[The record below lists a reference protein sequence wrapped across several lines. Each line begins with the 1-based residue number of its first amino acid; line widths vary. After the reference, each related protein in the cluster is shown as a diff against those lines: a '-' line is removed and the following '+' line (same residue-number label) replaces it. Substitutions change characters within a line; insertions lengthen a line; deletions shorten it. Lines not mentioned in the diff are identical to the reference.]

1 MNPRSTLSKA
11 YLSRS
16 VSSSAAPPTTPRST
30 PSRAKKAAGMSIAA
44 VMACALVACADA
56 EEDSSPL
63 SSAHEQDAAGEG
75 ASGDKKSGPPVA
87 TALSDGNRTGDVT
100 IDDFYDDFSTVVV
113 AAEEEGAQ
121 RTAATVAVEE
131 SVPMIATMAEFE
143 MDVVEFFES
152 HDIDNIITVGNP
164 IAPAG
169 HEWSEWSDSVEA
181 HPGDRPGAAPDEAA
195 SDQTA
200 SDQAASDEVADAS
213 ATNDAGTADAPA
225 QTGENTTPMPWA
237 YEGPKI
243 AGLLEHLENNG
254 KLPQKTGKDVTPI
267 YVSEQTALASV
278 ASVLAAGNEVTV
290 LDAPD
295 IRATPESMEA
305 ALNGDIITLGAA
317 FGDQDYVDR
326 TVDLAENGELPGGGG
341 LVFPGRRMIALYGH
355 PAGPALGV
363 MGEMPPEEA
372 IRHAHDL
379 VDQYQH
385 LDDQPVIPAFEII
398 ATIAAAQPGPHG
410 LYTNYTDEAEL
421 QPYIDAAVADGGYAF
436 LDLQPGRES
445 LLEQAKHYEELL
457 KQPYVGLALD
467 PEWKLGPDEVPL
479 QQVGHVD
486 AAEINEV
493 ADWLAELVRENNLPQ
508 KGLMVHQ
515 FQHQMIRNR
524 EAVNTNHPELG
535 FVLHADGHG
544 PPAEKFAT
552 WDMVRNDLSDGWYM
566 AWKNFI
572 DEDNPTFTPD
582 ETYQINP
589 RPWFVSYQ

>member
-11 YLSRS
+11 DLSRS
-16 VSSSAAPPTTPRST
+16 VSGSAVPTTPRATS
-30 PSRAKKAAGMSIAA
+30 SRVKKAAGMSIAA
-44 VMACALVACADA
+44 VMACGLVACADA

-63 SSAHEQDAAGEG
+63 SSAHEQDASGEG

-131 SVPMIATMAEFE
+131 SAPMIATMAEFE

-164 IAPAG
+164 TAPAG
-169 HEWSEWSDSVEA
+169 HEWSQWSNKVEEHTA
-181 HPGDRPGAAPDEAA
+181 NGASESTDA
-195 SDQTA
+195 TA
-200 SDQAASDEVADAS
+200 TT
-213 ATNDAGTADAPA
+213 ATTGADAPVDAVDSA
-225 QTGENTTPMPWA
+225 QPTQEPATLPWA
-237 YEGPKI
+237 YEGPRI
-243 AGLLEHLENNG
+243 AGLLDHLEANG
-254 KLPQKTGKDVTPI
+254 DLPGNSAKNATPI
-267 YVSEQTALASV
+267 YVTEHTALASV

-317 FGDQDYVDR
+317 FGDQDYVER

-398 ATIAAAQPGPHG
+398 ATIAASQPGPHG
-410 LYTNYTDEAEL
+410 LYTNYTDPAEL
-421 QPYIDAAVADGGYAF
+421 QPYIDAAIEDGGYAF

-544 PPAEKFAT
+544 PPEEKFAT

-572 DEDNPTFTPD
+572 DEDTPTFTP
-582 ETYQINP
+582 EQTYEINP

>member
-11 YLSRS
+11 HLSRS
-16 VSSSAAPPTTPRST
+16 VLGAAAPTTTPRST
-30 PSRAKKAAGMSIAA
+30 PSRVKKAAGLSTAA

-63 SSAHEQDAAGEG
+63 SSAHEQDATGDG
-75 ASGDKKSGPPVA
+75 ADADKGSGPPVA

-100 IDDFYDDFSTVVV
+100 IDDFYDDFSTIVV

-121 RTAATVAVEE
+121 RTAATVAVEG
-131 SVPMIATMAEFE
+131 SAPMIATIAEFE

-164 IAPAG
+164 VAPAG

-181 HPGDRPGAAPDEAA
+181 H
-195 SDQTA
+195 
-200 SDQAASDEVADAS
+200 
-213 ATNDAGTADAPA
+213 APA
-225 QTGENTTPMPWA
+225 QPGENTAPMPRA
-237 YEGPKI
+237 YDGPKI
-243 AGLLEHLENNG
+243 AGLLEHLESNG
-254 KLPQKTGKDVTPI
+254 KLPKNSAKEATPI

-278 ASVLAAGNEVTV
+278 ASVVAAGNEVTV

-467 PEWKLGPDEVPL
+467 PEWKLGPNEEPL

-544 PPAEKFAT
+544 PPEEKFAT

-572 DEDNPTFTPD
+572 DEDTPTFTP
-582 ETYQINP
+582 EQTYEINP

>member
-11 YLSRS
+11 HLSRS

-30 PSRAKKAAGMSIAA
+30 PSRVKKAAGMSTAA

-75 ASGDKKSGPPVA
+75 PSGDKKSAPPVA

-131 SVPMIATMAEFE
+131 SAPMIATMAEFE

-164 IAPAG
+164 AAPAG

-181 HPGDRPGAAPDEAA
+181 QPGDRSGTA

-200 SDQAASDEVADAS
+200 SDEAADAS
-213 ATNDAGTADAPA
+213 ATNDAGTVDAPA
-225 QTGENTTPMPWA
+225 QPDENTTPMPWA

-254 KLPQKTGKDVTPI
+254 KLPQKTGKEATPI

-278 ASVLAAGNEVTV
+278 ASVLAAGNKVTV

-410 LYTNYTDEAEL
+410 LYTNYTDPAEL
-421 QPYIDAAVADGGYAF
+421 QPYIDAAIEDGGYAF

-493 ADWLAELVRENNLPQ
+493 SEWLAELVRENNLPQ

-552 WDMVRNDLSDGWYM
+552 WDMVRNDLADGWYM

>member
-1 MNPRSTLSKA
+1 MN
-11 YLSRS
+11 SRS
-16 VSSSAAPPTTPRST
+16 MLSQVIPSTFTTENS
-30 PSRAKKAAGMSIAA
+30 PSGMKKALGLSTAA
-44 VMACALVACADA
+44 VMACGLVACADA

-63 SSAHEQDAAGEG
+63 SSAHDSQANGDGGEDDKD
-75 ASGDKKSGPPVA
+75 SGSPVA
-87 TALSDGNRTGDVT
+87 TALTDGNHTGDVT
-100 IDDFYDDFSTVVV
+100 IDDFYDDISTIVVSSDD
-113 AAEEEGAQ
+113 EGAQ

-131 SVPMIATMAEFE
+131 SAPMIAALPAAE
-143 MDVVEFFES
+143 MDLVEFFDAHKVES
-152 HDIDNIITVGNP
+152 IITVGNP

-181 HPGDRPGAAPDEAA
+181 HAAPA
-195 SDQTA
+195 
-200 SDQAASDEVADAS
+200 
-213 ATNDAGTADAPA
+213 APA
-225 QTGENTTPMPWA
+225 EPMPWL
-237 YEGPKI
+237 YEGPRI
-243 AGLLEHLENNG
+243 AGLLDHLEQAG
-254 KLPQKTGKDVTPI
+254 DLPGGSDKAATPI

-278 ASVLAAGNEVTV
+278 ATVLAAGNEVTL

-295 IRATPESMEA
+295 IRATSESMQA
-305 ALNGDIITLGAA
+305 ALEGDIITLGAA
-317 FGDQDYVDR
+317 FGDQNYVDR
-326 TVDLAENGELPGGGG
+326 TIDLAENGELPGGGG

-379 VDQYQH
+379 AEQYQQFS
-385 LDDQPVIPAFEII
+385 DQPVIPAFEII
-398 ATIAAAQPGPHG
+398 ATIAAAQPGPHN

-421 QPYIDAAVADGGYAF
+421 QPYIDAVVDDGGYAF

-445 LLEQAKHYEELL
+445 LLSQAQHYEELL
-457 KQPYVGLALD
+457 KHPNVGLALD
-467 PEWKLGPDEVPL
+467 PEWKLGPDEQPL

-508 KGLMVHQ
+508 KALMVHQ
-515 FQHQMIRNR
+515 FQYQMIRNR
-524 EAVNTNHPELG
+524 DAVNTSHPELG

-552 WDMVRNDLSDGWYM
+552 WDMVRNDLSDDWYM

-572 DEDNPTFTPD
+572 DEDDPTFTPE
-582 ETYQINP
+582 ETYAIDP

>member
-11 YLSRS
+11 HLSRS
-16 VSSSAAPPTTPRST
+16 VSGSAAPTTAPRST
-30 PSRAKKAAGMSIAA
+30 PSRVKKAAGMSIAA
-44 VMACALVACADA
+44 VMACALAACADA

-75 ASGDKKSGPPVA
+75 AGGDEKSGPPVA

-131 SVPMIATMAEFE
+131 SAPMIATMAEFE
-143 MDVVEFFES
+143 MDVVEFFAS

-164 IAPAG
+164 VAPAG
-169 HEWSEWSDSVEA
+169 HEWSEWSESVEA
-181 HPGDRPGAAPDEAA
+181 HPG
-195 SDQTA
+195 
-200 SDQAASDEVADAS
+200 
-213 ATNDAGTADAPA
+213 
-225 QTGENTTPMPWA
+225 ENTIPMPWA
-237 YEGPKI
+237 YDGPKI

-254 KLPQKTGKDVTPI
+254 KLPHKTGQDATPI

-278 ASVLAAGNEVTV
+278 ASVVAAGNKVTV

-341 LVFPGRRMIALYGH
+341 MVFPGRRMIALYGH

-421 QPYIDAAVADGGYAF
+421 QPYVDAAVADGGYAF

-524 EAVNTNHPELG
+524 EVVNTNYPELG

-544 PPAEKFAT
+544 PPEEKFAT

-572 DEDNPTFTPD
+572 DEDTPTFTP
-582 ETYQINP
+582 EQTYEINP

>member
-11 YLSRS
+11 HLSRS
-16 VSSSAAPPTTPRST
+16 VSSSVAPPTTPRST
-30 PSRAKKAAGMSIAA
+30 PSRVKKAAGMSTAA

-75 ASGDKKSGPPVA
+75 ASGDKKSAPPVA

-131 SVPMIATMAEFE
+131 SAPMIATMAEFE

-169 HEWSEWSDSVEA
+169 HEWLEWSDSVEA
-181 HPGDRPGAAPDEAA
+181 QPD
-195 SDQTA
+195 
-200 SDQAASDEVADAS
+200 
-213 ATNDAGTADAPA
+213 
-225 QTGENTTPMPWA
+225 ENTTPMPWA

-243 AGLLEHLENNG
+243 AGLLEHLEDNG
-254 KLPQKTGKDVTPI
+254 KLPQKTGKEATPI

-317 FGDQDYVDR
+317 FGDQDHVDR
-326 TVDLAENGELPGGGG
+326 TVDLAKNGELPGGGG

-410 LYTNYTDEAEL
+410 LYTNYTDPAEL
-421 QPYIDAAVADGGYAF
+421 QPYIDAAIEDGGYAF

-493 ADWLAELVRENNLPQ
+493 SEWLAELVRENNLPQ

>member
-11 YLSRS
+11 HLSRS
-16 VSSSAAPPTTPRST
+16 VLGAAAPTTTPRST
-30 PSRAKKAAGMSIAA
+30 PSRAKKAAGLSTAA

-63 SSAHEQDAAGEG
+63 SSAHEQDVAGDG
-75 ASGDKKSGPPVA
+75 TGGDKGSGPPVA

-100 IDDFYDDFSTVVV
+100 IDDFYDDFSTIVV

-131 SVPMIATMAEFE
+131 SAPMIATIAEFE

-164 IAPAG
+164 VAPTG

-181 HPGDRPGAAPDEAA
+181 H
-195 SDQTA
+195 
-200 SDQAASDEVADAS
+200 
-213 ATNDAGTADAPA
+213 APA
-225 QTGENTTPMPWA
+225 QPGEHTAPMPWA
-237 YEGPKI
+237 YDGPKI
-243 AGLLEHLENNG
+243 AGLLEHLESNG
-254 KLPQKTGKDVTPI
+254 KLPKNSAKEATPI

-278 ASVLAAGNEVTV
+278 ASVVAAGNEVTV

-379 VDQYQH
+379 ADQYQH

-467 PEWKLGPDEVPL
+467 PEWKLGPNEEPL

-544 PPAEKFAT
+544 PQEEKFAT

-572 DEDNPTFTPD
+572 DEDTPTFTP
-582 ETYQINP
+582 EQTYEINP

>member
-11 YLSRS
+11 HLSRS
-16 VSSSAAPPTTPRST
+16 VLGAAAPTTTPRST
-30 PSRAKKAAGMSIAA
+30 PSRVKKAAGLSTAA

-63 SSAHEQDAAGEG
+63 SSAHEQDATGDG
-75 ASGDKKSGPPVA
+75 ADADKGSGPPVA

-100 IDDFYDDFSTVVV
+100 IDDFYDDFSTIVV

-131 SVPMIATMAEFE
+131 SAPMIATIAEFE

-164 IAPAG
+164 VAPAG

-181 HPGDRPGAAPDEAA
+181 HTGDGTGAA
-195 SDQTA
+195 SDEA
-200 SDQAASDEVADAS
+200 VSDEAASDEVADAS
-213 ATNDAGTADAPA
+213 ATNDAGTAGAPA
-225 QTGENTTPMPWA
+225 QPGENTAPMPWA
-237 YEGPKI
+237 YDGPKI
-243 AGLLEHLENNG
+243 AGLLEHLESNG
-254 KLPQKTGKDVTPI
+254 KLPKNSAKEATPI

-278 ASVLAAGNEVTV
+278 ASVVAAGNEVTV

-341 LVFPGRRMIALYGH
+341 LVFPGRRMIALYGY

-467 PEWKLGPDEVPL
+467 PEWKLGPNEEPL

-544 PPAEKFAT
+544 PPEEKFAT

-572 DEDNPTFTPD
+572 DEDTPTFTP
-582 ETYQINP
+582 EQTYEINP

>member
-1 MNPRSTLSKA
+1 MNPRPSFSKA
-11 YLSRS
+11 HLPEVASS
-16 VSSSAAPPTTPRST
+16 AKASSSAASHSSSRSSLLSRAIS
-30 PSRAKKAAGMSIAA
+30 SRAKKAGGLSVAA

-56 EEDSSPL
+56 EEDTSPL
-63 SSAHEQDAAGEG
+63 SSAHEQGAADGSTE
-75 ASGDKKSGPPVA
+75 SKESGPPVA

-100 IDDFYDDFSTVVV
+100 VADFYDDFSTVIV
-113 AAEEEGAQ
+113 AAEDEGAQ

-131 SVPMIATMAEFE
+131 AAPMIAVMAEFE
-143 MDVVEFFES
+143 MDLVDFFSS
-152 HDIDNIITVGNP
+152 HDVENIITVGNP
-164 IAPAG
+164 TAPAG
-169 HEWSEWSDSVEA
+169 HEWSEWSPKVEEHTANGTSESTGTTATTGADVPVDVVDSAQPIQE
-181 HPGDRPGAAPDEAA
+181 PAAL
-195 SDQTA
+195 
-200 SDQAASDEVADAS
+200 
-213 ATNDAGTADAPA
+213 
-225 QTGENTTPMPWA
+225 PWA
-237 YEGPKI
+237 YDGPRI
-243 AGLLEHLENNG
+243 AGLLDHLEENG
-254 KLPQKTGKDVTPI
+254 NLPGNSAKNATPI
-267 YVSEQTALASV
+267 YVTEHTALASV

-295 IRATPESMEA
+295 IRATAESMDA

-326 TVDLAENGELPGGGG
+326 TVALAANGELPGGGG

-372 IRHAHDL
+372 IRHAHEL

-385 LDDQPVIPAFEII
+385 LDEQPVIPAFEII

-410 LYTNYTDEAEL
+410 LYTNYTDPAEL
-421 QPYIDAAVADGGYAF
+421 QPYIDAAIEDGGYAF

-467 PEWKLGPDEVPL
+467 PEWKLGPNEVPL

-493 ADWLAELVRENNLPQ
+493 SEWLAELVRENNLPQ

-524 EAVNTNHPELG
+524 EAVNTNYPELG

-552 WDMVRNDLSDGWYM
+552 WDMVRNDLADGWYM

-572 DEDNPTFTPD
+572 DEDNPTFTPE